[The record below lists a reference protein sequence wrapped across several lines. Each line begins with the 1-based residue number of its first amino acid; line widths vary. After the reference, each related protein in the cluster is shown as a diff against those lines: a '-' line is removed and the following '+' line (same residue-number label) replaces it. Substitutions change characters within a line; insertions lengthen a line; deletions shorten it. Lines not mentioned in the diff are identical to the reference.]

1 MALAVSESKFARLLA
16 GNLRCKL
23 EAMHEG
29 EVIMELSGKDKEN
42 ATVDDLLAKFAKFK
56 GAALSDRTM
65 LS

>member
-1 MALAVSESKFARLLA
+1 MAVSESKFAGRLA
-16 GNLRCKL
+16 GNLGCQL

-42 ATVDDLLAKFAKFK
+42 ATVDDLLAQFAKFK
-56 GAALSDRTM
+56 GAALPDRTM

>member
-1 MALAVSESKFARLLA
+1 
-16 GNLRCKL
+16 
-23 EAMHEG
+23 MHEG

-42 ATVDDLLAKFAKFK
+42 ATVDDLLAQFAKFK

>member
-1 MALAVSESKFARLLA
+1 MAVSESKFAGRLA
-16 GNLRCKL
+16 GNLRCQL

-29 EVIMELSGKDKEN
+29 EVIMELSGNDKEN
-42 ATVDDLLAKFAKFK
+42 ATVDDLLAQFAKFK

>member
-1 MALAVSESKFARLLA
+1 MTESKFARRLA
-16 GNLRCKL
+16 GNLRCQL
-23 EAMHEG
+23 EGMHEG

-42 ATVDDLLAKFAKFK
+42 ATVDDLLAQFAKFK